1 MRGHSFAAFYHAQ
14 VQAGSCALRLT
25 PDSTGGGTF
34 YFIVA
39 SQGPSPPSPPLP
51 PLAPP
56 SLPLPP
62 LVPPSP
68 PALPPCT
75 DQGGCSAHD
84 YCTMTGVQCPLE
96 HQDADMGAAYAAIDD
111 DDKWHYK
118 GTLKDGRPWFESD
131 SAGDQLRYLYYSSRA
146 GGYFLS
152 ATAPLPGADD
162 PWEGDNSQVR
172 LTSGS
177 AQFPEGTWSEARLYC
192 GHDTGPAAAGCSRH
206 ERGGDPI
213 QMFYWCNNNGPVN
226 VSCTCSAEDMLSS
239 CEHPPSPPDTP
250 PSPPGLPL
258 PAPPAP
264 PVCTPPPN
272 GVLTP
277 LRETAPATVRLTVW
291 LPQTLT
297 VVLDDPILQ
306 PIAGLLH
313 EPACVAQRWQT
324 SAVRAVASIGGEG
337 LPTVH
342 GLDVTKLVSFIVL
355 NGSVATVVGSKVSAL
370 TPGLTAVVAEPFQSA
385 GALLRVDPEPVTVT
399 GIISFLVNEAAWA
412 EGAPPWVPPSAGFG
426 TAAWMRAQLVAE
438 YDVANLYLWASLS
451 DGARMP
457 LAHDDAQGVLLRP
470 LRPHSLVSA
479 RVSRVTCTAGSSPWE
494 IGWSLKCDG
503 AVIAWHGG
511 SSFSQV
517 VSFPRTNAT
526 GNSSSICTLTLTD
539 DGGDGWDG
547 AYR

>member
-1 MRGHSFAAFYHAQ
+1 MRPHPKAATVLPPSYAQ
-14 VQAGSCALRLT
+14 VETGSCALRLT

-34 YFIVA
+34 HFIVA
-39 SQGPSPPSPPLP
+39 SQGPSPPSP
-51 PLAPP
+51 
-56 SLPLPP
+56 PLPP

-75 DQGGCSAHD
+75 DQCGAHD
-84 YCTMTGVQCPLE
+84 YCTMSGVQCPLE

-118 GTLKDGRPWFESD
+118 GALKDGRPWFESD

-146 GGYFLS
+146 GGYLLS

-162 PWEGDNSQVR
+162 PWVGDNSQVR

-213 QMFYWCNNNGPVN
+213 QKFYYWCDNNGPVN
-226 VSCTCSAEDMLSS
+226 VSCTCGAEDVLFS
-239 CEHPPSPPDTP
+239 CKHDPPSPPDTP
-250 PSPPGLPL
+250 PLPPDLPL

-264 PVCTPPPN
+264 PVCTPPPD

-277 LRETAPATVRLTVW
+277 LRETAPATVRITVW

-297 VVLDDPILQ
+297 VTLDDPILQ

-313 EPACVAQRWQT
+313 EPACVAQRWQI
-324 SAVRAVASIGGEG
+324 SAVMAVASVGGEG

-355 NGSVATVVGSKVSAL
+355 NGSVATVAGSTVSAL
-370 TPGLTAVVAEPFQSA
+370 TPGLTAVVAEAFQSA
-385 GALLRVDPEPVTVT
+385 GALLRVDPDPVTVT
-399 GIISFLVNEAAWA
+399 GIVSFLVNEAAWA
-412 EGAPPWVPPSAGFG
+412 EGAPPWVPPFAGFA
-426 TAAWMRAQLVAE
+426 TAAWMRAKLLAE
-438 YDVANLYLWASLS
+438 YDVANLYLWALLS
-451 DGARMP
+451 DGARIP
-457 LAHDDAQGVLLRP
+457 LAHDDAQGVSLRP

-479 RVSRVTCTAGSSPWE
+479 HVSRVTCTAGSSPWE
-494 IGWSLKCDG
+494 IGWSLRCNG
-503 AVIAWHGG
+503 AVIVSHGG
-511 SSFSQV
+511 SSFSQM

-526 GNSSSICTLTLTD
+526 GNGSSICTLTLAD
-539 DGGDGWDG
+539 DGGDGWNG
-547 AYR
+547 ANR